1 MDEEIKKLIQ
11 NAKRRETMYLIMA
24 ALMEALAIAIIALL
38 GIILDIPA
46 WVRVMMGAL
55 IFAISQGM
63 LVFFALASYEND
75 VRQELERYSKR
86 MEELN
91 R

>member
-38 GIILDIPA
+38 GIILDTPA
-46 WVRVMMGAL
+46 WVRVVLGAL
-55 IFAISQGM
+55 IFAIGQGM

-75 VRQELERYSKR
+75 ARQELERYSKR

-91 R
+91 K